1 MTNKSKNLNMRIFS
15 FIIFLFLTQWQTV
28 SAQEKLLVD
37 KLGAQVGAELIL
49 MSDVENEYNYMSSM
63 QKSNNPKMK
72 CLILEQIIV
81 SKILV
86 TQAKLDSIE
95 VEDDEVESQL
105 DARMDNILRQMGGDE
120 AMFEDYYGKT
130 VAEMK
135 GIYRDDIRSKI
146 LSDKMQGQLI
156 SNIQITPSEVISFY
170 NSVPVDSLP
179 YFNSEVEIG
188 EIVYTPK
195 LNDVEKNKAR
205 VKLENLRTE
214 ILAGTG
220 DFAELAKKHS
230 DDFGSG
236 RLGGNLGWQKRGSFV
251 PEFEAVAYS
260 LKKDELSEIVET
272 EFGYHLIQ
280 VMERRGNTIN
290 ARHILIKP
298 RMTAQDLANAK
309 AELDSIRTLIVDGK
323 MTFDAAVKKFSD
335 KDAMSYH
342 NNGRMTNQKNQS
354 TFFETKDLTPEIY
367 FALEDLETGEIS
379 QPLEL
384 KSQAGETQYQL
395 IKLLTKTKPH
405 RADLKE
411 DYSRIQE
418 FAKESKKSEYINKW
432 LQDKIK
438 SNYIFIDDY
447 YLSACPNLESWI
459 TK

>member
-1 MTNKSKNLNMRIFS
+1 MRYFPV
-15 FIIFLFLTQWQTV
+15 IILLFLFHTQNGL
-28 SAQEKLLVD
+28 AQQKLLID

-49 MSDVENEYNYMSSM
+49 MSDVENEYNYLAST
-63 QKSNNPKMK
+63 QKSTKPEMK

-86 TQAKLDSIE
+86 TQAKLDSLE
-95 VEDDEVESQL
+95 VEDDEVETQL
-105 DARMDNILRQMGGDE
+105 DARMDQILRQMGGDE
-120 AMFEDYYGKT
+120 SLFESYYGKT

-135 GIYRDDIRSKI
+135 NVYREDIRSKI
-146 LSDKMQGQLI
+146 LADKMQGQLM
-156 SNIQITPSEVISFY
+156 SNIQITPSEVIDFF

-179 YFNSEVEIG
+179 YFNSEVEVG

-195 LNDVEKNKAR
+195 LNEIEKKKAR
-205 VKLENLRTE
+205 EKLESIRNE

-236 RLGGNLGWQKRGSFV
+236 RQGGNLGWQKRGSFV

-290 ARHILIKP
+290 GRHILIKP
-298 RMTAQDLANAK
+298 RMTPQDLAKAK
-309 AELDSIRTLIVDGK
+309 TELDSIRTLIADGK
-323 MTFDAAVKKFSD
+323 ISFDAAVKKFSD
-335 KDAMSYH
+335 KNSMSYH

-354 TFFETKDLTPEIY
+354 TFFETKDLSPEVY
-367 FALEDLETGEIS
+367 FALEDLEIGEIS
-379 QPLEL
+379 LPLEI
-384 KSQAGETQYQL
+384 KSQSGETQYQL
-395 IKLLTKTKPH
+395 IKLLTRTKPH
-405 RADLKE
+405 RANLKE

-418 FAKESKKSEYINKW
+418 FAKESKKSEYINNW

-438 SNYIFIDDY
+438 SNYIFVDDY
-447 YLSACPNLESWI
+447 YLTACPSLKSWI

>member
-1 MTNKSKNLNMRIFS
+1 MKYFS
-15 FIIFLFLTQWQTV
+15 VVILLFLFHSQNVL
-28 SAQEKLLVD
+28 AQQKLLVD

-49 MSDVENEYNYMSSM
+49 MSDVENEYNYLASM
-63 QKSNNPKMK
+63 QKTTKPEMK

-86 TQAKLDSIE
+86 TQAKLDSLE
-95 VEDDEVESQL
+95 VEDDEVETQL
-105 DARMDNILRQMGGDE
+105 DARMDQILRQMGGDE
-120 AMFEDYYGKT
+120 SLFESYYGKT

-135 GIYRDDIRSKI
+135 NVYREDIRSKI
-146 LSDKMQGQLI
+146 LADKMQGQLM
-156 SNIQITPSEVISFY
+156 SNIQITPSEVIDFF

-179 YFNSEVEIG
+179 YFNSEVEVG

-195 LNDVEKNKAR
+195 LNETEKKKAR
-205 VKLENLRTE
+205 EKLENIRNE

-236 RLGGNLGWQKRGSFV
+236 RQGGNLGWQKRGSFV

-290 ARHILIKP
+290 GRHILIKP
-298 RMTAQDLANAK
+298 RMTPQDLAKAK

-323 MTFDAAVKKFSD
+323 LSFDAAVKKFSD
-335 KDAMSYH
+335 KNSMSYH

-354 TFFETKDLTPEIY
+354 TFFETKDLSPEIY
-367 FALEDLETGEIS
+367 FALEDLEIGEIS
-379 QPLEL
+379 QPLEI
-384 KSQAGETQYQL
+384 KSQSGETQYQL
-395 IKLLTKTKPH
+395 IKLLTRTKPH
-405 RADLKE
+405 RANLKE

-418 FAKESKKSEYINKW
+418 FAKESKKSEYINDW

-447 YLSACPNLESWI
+447 YLNACPSLKSWI
-459 TK
+459 SK